1 MSKQN
6 KLNVISLFSGAG
18 GLDLGFEQAGFNIAV
33 ALEADPAC
41 CDTLKTNRP
50 NLPIINDKIENVTVE
65 KILDTAKLKPTEA
78 ALVIGGPPC
87 QSFSIAGLR
96 KGLNDE
102 RGRLLFEYVR
112 IVRGALPKGFVL
124 ENVKGLENWD
134 SGNALKMLI
143 SELSKPIEFDGRTY
157 SYTISEPKILN
168 AVDYGVPQQRER
180 IVIVG
185 NRKGLPFDYPTSVK
199 KNTTTVWSAIGSL
212 PPPDEPSAVAKRVSE
227 TIKGRREKHG
237 Y

>member
-1 MSKQN
+1 MVKKNNLS
-6 KLNVISLFSGAG
+6 VISLFSGAG
-18 GLDLGFEQAGFNIAV
+18 GLDIGFEKAGFNIAV
-33 ALEADPAC
+33 ALEADSSC
-41 CDTLKTNRP
+41 CDTLKANRP
-50 NLPIINDKIENVTVE
+50 NLPIINDKIENVSVE

-102 RGRLLFEYVR
+102 RGKLLFEYVR
-112 IVRGALPKGFVL
+112 VVRGALPKGFVL

-134 SGNALKMLI
+134 SGKALKMLI
-143 SELSKPIEFDGRTY
+143 SELSKPIEFNGRTY
-157 SYTISEPKILN
+157 SYTISEPRILN
-168 AVDYGVPQQRER
+168 AVNYGVPQQRER

-185 NRKGLPFDYPTSVK
+185 NRKGLLFNYPTGIK
-199 KNTTTVWSAIGSL
+199 MNTTVWSAIGNL
-212 PPPDEPSAVAKRVSE
+212 PMPEEPSATAKRVSE